1 MNILAT
7 QYTLSRKSLEIYLA
21 GCKGDKGVHCTSCH
35 NPETWNFNQGRKYDI
50 KYASDIYSK
59 VASFSNMIDNIE
71 IFGGE
76 PNDQNLDELK
86 NLLIDLRVL
95 NKNIWLFTRYDF
107 ESLPKFELELCDY
120 IKCGKYIPELTCN
133 NNLQYG
139 IKLATSNQKIYKK
152 GVDY

>member
-35 NPETWNFNQGRKYDI
+35 NPETWNFNQGRKYGI

-71 IFGGE
+71 IFGG
-76 PNDQNLDELK
+76 N
-86 NLLIDLRVL
+86 
-95 NKNIWLFTRYDF
+95 
-107 ESLPKFELELCDY
+107 
-120 IKCGKYIPELTCN
+120 
-133 NNLQYG
+133 
-139 IKLATSNQKIYKK
+139 
-152 GVDY
+152 